1 MEFIEI
7 VLMFGGIGLGF
18 AALYEIALWFSPEE
32 RDLRKSKKAKQV
44 KAQKF
49 ITLPTVIKFKSRSKS
64 FMKERWGYTCR

>member
-7 VLMFGGIGLGF
+7 VLMFGGMGLGF

-32 RDLRKSKKAKQV
+32 RDFRKSKKAKQV

-49 ITLPTVIKFKSRSKS
+49 ITLPTVTKLKTGQKVS
-64 FMKERWGYTCR
+64 